1 VPGYDRVV
9 PPGQK
14 IFTAW
19 LVINLTPLG
28 CAGTAGNLRNRGDIG
43 SYYKELRNINGT
55 PSGTKTLLSWK
66 NGSSKR
72 RTLDITALAAVEKA
86 TNSAEFGVTMIEG
99 VEKVRF
105 IKAQ

>member
-1 VPGYDRVV
+1 LCLFEGD
-9 PPGQK
+9 
-14 IFTAW
+14 
-19 LVINLTPLG
+19 INTVDIHEHPESIHFG
-28 CAGTAGNLRNRGDIG
+28 VDTDNRGDIG